1 MDERSRR
8 RELILAIIARKRVH
22 NQADLLRELQAE
34 DLELTQSTLSRE
46 LKALGIAKAPDPR
59 GGYRYVAGQQVS
71 DGPLARIIS
80 FVIRVQRAE
89 NLVVIQTPPGS
100 ANGVAQGIDEVDWVE
115 VMGTIAGDNTILI
128 ICRSNAQAARVEKR
142 LNAIAR
148 A

>member
-8 RELILAIIARKRVH
+8 RELILAIISRKRVH

>member
-1 MDERSRR
+1 LDERSRR
-8 RELILAIIARKRVH
+8 RELILAIISRKRVH

-128 ICRSNAQAARVEKR
+128 ICRGNAQAARVEKR

-148 A
+148 V